1 MKSALAIA
9 MLAFNSP
16 ASAAEVDISVVMAE
30 LTSAVEASEP
40 TLTSSLL
47 GAIEICEDLLS
58 QTKTVAAPE
67 HGWVLR
73 LNFENGSIYTKS
85 GMFIMHVLSGE
96 DFPEQCGV
104 ISIPFEDYDLIKLTF
119 SKKYG
124 TLTASDDA
132 AYRDRPFPT
141 ATLSSTQYSYRLRS
155 AENPESALAITVRHK
170 E

>member
-9 MLAFNSP
+9 MLTFNSP
-16 ASAAEVDISVVMAE
+16 ASAAEVDVGVVMAE
-30 LTSAVEASEP
+30 LTSAVEASER

-47 GAIEICEDLLS
+47 GATETCEGLLS
-58 QTKTVAAPE
+58 QTKSVGHPDQ
-67 HGWVLR
+67 GWVLR
-73 LNFENGSIYTKS
+73 LKFENGSIYTKS
-85 GMFIMHVLSGE
+85 GVFIMHVLSDE
-96 DFPEQCGV
+96 DFPESCGV
-104 ISIPFEDYDLIKLTF
+104 IGIPFENYDLIKQTF

-124 TLTASDDA
+124 TLITPDDP

-141 ATLSSTQYSYRLRS
+141 ATLSSAQYSYRLRS